1 MIRVVI
7 DTNVVVSAALK
18 PEGVEAAIVAA
29 ALGGLLQWSV
39 SNAILAEYEGVLRR
53 AKFSISRRWLDHR
66 LIEIRRTATVVA
78 PRQVIKESADDPDN
92 RFLECAETAHADFLI
107 TGNKRH
113 FPDEWKATIILTPRA
128 FIDLWQKQAQPE
140 QP

>member
-53 AKFSISRRWLDHR
+53 PKFSFSRRSIDNR
-66 LIEIRRTATVVA
+66 LIEIKRAAKLVN
-78 PRQVIKESADDPDN
+78 PLQVIRELTDDPDN
-92 RFLECAETAHADFLI
+92 RFLECAESAQADFLI

-128 FIDLWQKQAQPE
+128 FVDLWQKQAQP
-140 QP
+140 QQA

>member
-53 AKFSISRRWLDHR
+53 AKFSFKRRWIDHR
-66 LIEIRRTATVVA
+66 LIEIRRA
-78 PRQVIKESADDPDN
+78 
-92 RFLECAETAHADFLI
+92 
-107 TGNKRH
+107 
-113 FPDEWKATIILTPRA
+113 
-128 FIDLWQKQAQPE
+128 
-140 QP
+140 